1 MSKEELLE
9 LLNLTGYNLSGILNE
24 LRYYNIRRERDK
36 LSDVLENKLRPIIE
50 DIADILNEEE
60 VD

>member
-1 MSKEELLE
+1 MNKEELLE
-9 LLNLTGYNLSGILNE
+9 LLNFTGYNLSGILNE
-24 LRYYNIRRERDK
+24 LRYYNRRRERDK

-50 DIADILNEEE
+50 DIADILNAEE